1 MNLNIM
7 KRGIKLKIAISSDH
21 GGNTLRKEIMDL
33 LEELGFEYEDFGP
46 KDNSSV
52 DYPDYA
58 QPVSE
63 GVAAGKFDKGI
74 LICGTGIGMSIAAN
88 KVKGIRCALVHDV
101 FSAKATRCHNDSN
114 IIAMG
119 ERVIGAGLAREIVA
133 AWLQTDFE
141 GGRHERRIEKITA
154 IEAQN

>member
-21 GGNTLRKEIMDL
+21 GGNTLRKEIMGL
-33 LEELGFEYEDFGP
+33 LEELGFEYEDFGS